1 MYQDGWTPVVYS
13 SEGLCSAYTGIKAQF
28 LAKVQLLQA
37 QNTNSVKRQLA
48 SMFGKAVK
56 LVFHDAVDLDLTQPD
71 LVGAGGRLHLSD
83 RDAHDSADLIK
94 SGVVS
99 PIFTIYYSMDQ
110 AFCDKINRTDFFVL
124 IGKLVIEKADYAL
137 HQLNT

>member
-1 MYQDGWTPVVYS
+1 MYQDGWTPVVYSS

-71 LVGAGGRLHLSD
+71 LMGADGRRLHLSD

-94 SGVVS
+94 PGVS
-99 PIFTIYYSMDQ
+99 PIFTIY
-110 AFCDKINRTDFFVL
+110 
-124 IGKLVIEKADYAL
+124 
-137 HQLNT
+137 